1 MHVVATAGHVDHG
14 KSTLVRALTG
24 IEPDRWDEEK
34 KRGLT
39 IDLGFAWTEL
49 PSGRHVAFV
58 DVPGHERFLGNMLA
72 GVGPAPVV
80 VFVVAAD
87 EGWQAQS
94 GDHRDAVAA
103 LGITNG
109 LIVVTKADRAP
120 DRVAAV
126 AAQARA
132 ELAATGLGDAPAV
145 AVSAQEGTG
154 LDEFRAALDAVLSR
168 APAPDPRAR
177 IRLWIDRA
185 FTISGAGTVVTGTLT
200 AGTLRTGDRMTMRG
214 PTGEQHVTVRSLQ
227 SQNTSVQEIG
237 PTNRVAVNLRGTGR
251 DGIHRGDVLLSPD
264 AWPTTDVLEVRRDRG
279 APFTEVP
286 EELVVHAGTAG
297 VGARIRPLDEDH
309 ARLQLEHPLTLVPGD
324 RLVLRYPGARVVVGG
339 ARVLDVDP
347 PALDRRGAAAREAER
362 LAAIPDRGDPVAE
375 TVKHGAVSARR
386 LELLGL
392 PTTPPATAG
401 SPGAPEVVVA
411 HGWWI
416 HEPRLRQWAAD
427 LRAAMAAAHDRDPL
441 APGLSRGAA
450 RSVLGEPGAHVLDT
464 VVERARLEDR
474 EGYLALPGRSTGL
487 GAAETAVARLEARL
501 RSRPFAAP
509 EAHELAALQL
519 GPRELATAQ
528 RLGRLLRLPGD
539 VVLLPTAPALAMR
552 ELARLPQP
560 FTTSQ
565 ARQAWDTTRRVAIP
579 LLEHLDAKGW
589 TRREDGSNRSIVRR
603 GAA

>member
-34 KRGLT
+34 QRGLT

-49 PSGRHVAFV
+49 PSGTHVAFV

-80 VFVVAAD
+80 CFVVAAD
-87 EGWQAQS
+87 EGWQEQS

-103 LGITNG
+103 LGITHG

-120 DRVAAV
+120 ERVDAV
-126 AAQARA
+126 ISRARS
-132 ELAATGLGDAPAV
+132 ELAGTGLAEAPAV
-145 AVSAQEGTG
+145 VVSAQRGTG
-154 LDEFRAALDAVLSR
+154 LEAFRDALDAVLR
-168 APAPDPRAR
+168 DVPEPGPTAR
-177 IRLWIDRA
+177 VRLWIDRA

-200 AGTLRTGDRMTMRG
+200 AGTLRTGDRMVLRG
-214 PTGEQHVTVRSLQ
+214 VEGEQAVTVRSLQ
-227 SQNTSVQEIG
+227 SQNRSVTQIG
-237 PTNRVAVNLRGTGR
+237 PTARVAVNLRGAGR
-251 DGIHRGDVLLSPD
+251 DAIHRGDVLLTPES
-264 AWPTTDVLEVRRDRG
+264 WPATEVLEVRRDRG

-297 VGARIRPLDEDH
+297 VGARIRPLDADH
-309 ARLQLEHPLTLVPGD
+309 ARLQLDHGLTLVPGD

-347 PALDRRGAAAREAER
+347 PALTRRGDGAREAAR
-362 LAAIPDRGDPVAE
+362 LARIPDLGDPAAE
-375 TVKHGAVSARR
+375 TVKHGAVPLHR
-386 LELLGL
+386 LRLLGF
-392 PTTPPATAG
+392 PTDGAPPAD
-401 SPGAPEVVVA
+401 VVST
-411 HGWWI
+411 GQWWI
-416 HEPRLRQWAAD
+416 HAPRLDEWATR
-427 LRAAMAAAHDRDPL
+427 LRAAVEASHEREPL

-450 RSVLGEPGAHVLDT
+450 RTVLGEPGASVLAA
-464 VVERARLEDR
+464 VVDRAGLDERD
-474 EGYLALPGRSTGL
+474 GYLAVPGRQGGL
-487 GAAETAVARLEARL
+487 GAAEQGVAALEARL
-501 RSRPFAAP
+501 RAQPFAAP
-509 EAHELAALQL
+509 EAHDLDTLRL
-519 GPRELATAQ
+519 GPRELAAAQ

-560 FTTSQ
+560 FTASQ
-565 ARQAWDTTRRVAIP
+565 ARQAWGTTRRVAIP

-589 TRREDGSNRSIVRR
+589 TRREDGNRRSIVR
-603 GAA
+603 

>member
-34 KRGLT
+34 QRGLT

-49 PSGRHVAFV
+49 PSGKHVAFV

-94 GDHRDAVAA
+94 SDHRDAVAA
-103 LGITNG
+103 LGIRHG

-120 DRVAAV
+120 ERVDAV
-126 AAQARA
+126 VAQARA
-132 ELAATGLGDAPAV
+132 QLAATGLGEAPAV
-145 AVSAQEGTG
+145 AVSAQHGTG
-154 LDEFRAALDAVLSR
+154 LDDFRAALDAVLTRVPVPS
-168 APAPDPRAR
+168 PDAR

-200 AGTLRTGDRMTMRG
+200 AGTLRVGERMTLRG
-214 PTGEQHVTVRSLQ
+214 PEGERSVTVRSLQ
-227 SQNTSVQEIG
+227 SQNTAVQHIG
-237 PTNRVAVNLRGTGR
+237 PTNRVAVNLRGVDKQR
-251 DGIHRGDVLLSPD
+251 IHRGDVLLTPD
-264 AWPTTDVLEVRRDRG
+264 SWPATDLLEVRRDRG

-297 VGARIRPLDEDH
+297 VGARLRPLDGDH
-309 ARLQLEHPLTLVPGD
+309 ARLRLDHALTLVPGD

-347 PALDRRGAAAREAER
+347 PALDRRGAAAREAAR
-362 LAAIPDRGDPVAE
+362 LAAIPATGDPVAE
-375 TVKHGAVSARR
+375 TVKHGAVPVSR
-386 LELLGL
+386 LQLLGFSV
-392 PTTPPATAG
+392 TGAPPADVLA
-401 SPGAPEVVVA
+401 AQ
-411 HGWWI
+411 GWWI
-416 HEPRLRQWAAD
+416 HAPHLREWAQS
-427 LRAAMAAAHDRDPL
+427 LTRAVRAEHERDAL
-441 APGLSRGAA
+441 SRGLSRGAA
-450 RSVLGEPGAHVLDT
+450 AAVLGAPAAEVLDT
-464 VVERARLEDR
+464 VVAAAGLEERDGHLTV
-474 EGYLALPGRSTGL
+474 PGRTAGL
-487 GAAETAVARLEARL
+487 GAAERGVAEVEHRL
-501 RSRPFAAP
+501 RARPFAAP
-509 EAHELAALQL
+509 EAYELDALRL
-519 GPRELATAQ
+519 GPRELAAAQ
-528 RLGRLLRLPGD
+528 RTGRLLRLPGD

-565 ARQAWDTTRRVAIP
+565 ARQAWQTTRRVAIP

-589 TRREDGSNRSIVRR
+589 TRREDGSRRSIVR
-603 GAA
+603 

>member
-49 PSGRHVAFV
+49 PSGTHVAFV

-80 VFVVAAD
+80 CFVVAAD

-103 LGITNG
+103 LGITDG
-109 LIVVTKADRAP
+109 LIVVTKADRARE
-120 DRVAAV
+120 RVDAV
-126 AAQARA
+126 VAQARA
-132 ELAATGLGDAPAV
+132 ELAGTGLAAAPAV
-145 AVSAQEGTG
+145 VVSAQEGTG
-154 LDEFRAALDAVLSR
+154 LDEFRAALDAVLAR
-168 APAPDPRAR
+168 VRAPDPSAR
-177 IRLWIDRA
+177 VRLWIDRA

-200 AGTLRTGDRMTMRG
+200 AGTLRVGDRMVLRG
-214 PTGEQHVTVRSLQ
+214 PAGEREVTVRSLQ
-227 SQNTSVQEIG
+227 SQNTSVREIG
-237 PTNRVAVNLRGTGR
+237 PTNRVAVNLRGLDKDT
-251 DGIHRGDVLLSPD
+251 IHRGDVLLTPG
-264 AWPTTDVLEVRRDRG
+264 AWPTTDCVEVRRDRG
-279 APFTEVP
+279 AAFTEVP
-286 EELVVHAGTAG
+286 EDVVVHAGTAG
-297 VGARIRPLDEDH
+297 AGAHLRPLGEDH

-347 PALDRRGAAAREAER
+347 PRLERRGAAAREAER
-362 LAAIPDRGDPVAE
+362 LAAVPETGDPVAE
-375 TVKHGAVSARR
+375 TVKRGAIPEARLR
-386 LELLGL
+386 LLGWD
-392 PTTPPATAG
+392 TSAVPA
-401 SPGAPEVVVA
+401 GAPVHA
-411 HGWWI
+411 ADGWWI
-416 HEPRLRQWAAD
+416 HEPAMDRWAAQ
-427 LRAAMAAAHDRDPL
+427 LRKAAETLHAREPL

-450 RSVLGEPGAHVLDT
+450 ATTLGDPGAKVLPAVIARAGLEERDGHLT
-464 VVERARLEDR
+464 V
-474 EGYLALPGRSTGL
+474 PGRAGGL
-487 GAAETAVARLEARL
+487 GAAEAAIAELESRL
-501 RSRPFAAP
+501 RAKPFAAP
-509 EAHELAALQL
+509 EAYELDALGL
-519 GPRELATAQ
+519 GPRELAAAL

-565 ARQAWDTTRRVAIP
+565 ARQAWGTTRRVAIP
-579 LLEHLDAKGW
+579 LLEHLDSKGW
-589 TRREDGSNRSIVRR
+589 TRREDGSNRSIVR
-603 GAA
+603 